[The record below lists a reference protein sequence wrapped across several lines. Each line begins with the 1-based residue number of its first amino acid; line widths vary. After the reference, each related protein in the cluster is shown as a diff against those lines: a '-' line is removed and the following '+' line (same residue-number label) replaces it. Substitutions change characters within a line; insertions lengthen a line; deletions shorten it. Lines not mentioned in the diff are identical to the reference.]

1 MLNVPQGLTVELA
14 KHKLEVPYIF
24 FLRIPFFEWTQKNKP
39 SFWNLFLPLR
49 LLDKIGGIYLRYS

>member
-24 FLRIPFFEWTQKNKP
+24 FFKNSFFRMDTKK
-39 SFWNLFLPLR
+39 
-49 LLDKIGGIYLRYS
+49 